1 MERSN
6 FGCFNVFRGKK
17 FLMAI
22 FIVMAFNVS
31 LLSVASDAATVAQS
45 ITPQAPAQV
54 ITQPPKLP
62 IQGTTILDQK
72 TSNCYFDQYGQIH
85 CPSSGTTSTPA
96 GPLGAACKTT
106 SGASGI
112 WVVTSSASSMI
123 CATTG
128 DTCYTP
134 SGGMGKVWGTGSS
147 MKCGGKGDYCPSSNG
162 DGKVFDMGG
171 YLSCLGIGSYCTRT
185 LAGSPCTGCKVVGAP
200 GNYMTFECA
209 KKYLSCPATAQTSVQ
224 LAPTN
229 GQAGAPVQVAMN
241 NITHND
247 ASALYC
253 DYILKDVGK
262 LTSYSIPCNGAYA
275 NNTDAAIALARV
287 PVPIQSRNR

>member
-1 MERSN
+1 
-6 FGCFNVFRGKK
+6 
-17 FLMAI
+17 
-22 FIVMAFNVS
+22 
-31 LLSVASDAATVAQS
+31 
-45 ITPQAPAQV
+45 
-54 ITQPPKLP
+54 
-62 IQGTTILDQK
+62 
-72 TSNCYFDQYGQIH
+72 
-85 CPSSGTTSTPA
+85 
-96 GPLGAACKTT
+96 
-106 SGASGI
+106 
-112 WVVTSSASSMI
+112 
-123 CATTG
+123 
-128 DTCYTP
+128 
-134 SGGMGKVWGTGSS
+134 

-247 ASALYC
+247 ALALYC

-262 LTSYSIPCNGAYA
+262 LTSYSIPCNGA
-275 NNTDAAIALARV
+275 
-287 PVPIQSRNR
+287 